1 VTNIAASKTRGLARL
16 LNALSIRH
24 VGARVAAALAGH
36 YGSMDALLEASEE
49 SLAEVE
55 DVGGVIAASVHKFV
69 HSEQGAHAIRALR
82 EAGLD
87 MTAPLNPRAA
97 APSGP
102 LAGKTVV
109 VTGTLEKY
117 KREEIEA
124 LIEQHGGKAGKSIS
138 KKTAY
143 LVAGAEAGS
152 KLAKAEQ
159 LGVPVLSEQEF
170 DALLAQ

>member
-1 VTNIAASKTRGLARL
+1 
-16 LNALSIRH
+16 
-24 VGARVAAALAGH
+24 
-36 YGSMDALLEASEE
+36 
-49 SLAEVE
+49 
-55 DVGGVIAASVHKFV
+55 
-69 HSEQGAHAIRALR
+69 
-82 EAGLD
+82 
-87 MTAPLNPRAA
+87 MTAPLKPRAA
-97 APSGP
+97 APTGP

-124 LIEQHGGKAGKSIS
+124 LIEQHGGKAGKSVS

-143 LVAGAEAGS
+143 VVAGAEAGS
-152 KLAKAEQ
+152 KLAKAQQ